1 MEDLYQKLYHMLF
14 NACTDCVAALEEGE
28 YDKAHMVLIQAQRAC
43 EEEYISREEP
53 PHPLD
58 SARFW

>member
-43 EEEYISREEP
+43 EEEYISRE
-53 PHPLD
+53 
-58 SARFW
+58 